1 MRYYDLTRE
10 RLGFTYDANF
20 LTSDVTSIYISAFH
34 NEYIDD
40 ELRYKDEY
48 GKLGSI
54 GTTTQSTM
62 FTDRIRHDAETRV
75 REETRTISAFN
86 IGGETIINDWNS
98 EFQLSYSFAEQ
109 DDTDNA
115 DLTFR
120 CEAVSYTHLTLPTN
134 LCV

>member
-1 MRYYDLTRE
+1 
-10 RLGFTYDANF
+10 
-20 LTSDVTSIYISAFH
+20 
-34 NEYIDD
+34 
-40 ELRYKDEY
+40 
-48 GKLGSI
+48 
-54 GTTTQSTM
+54 M

-120 CEAVSYTHLTLPTN
+120 CEVRAKKDSCVNLKSPLVSGAVGEINFSNPRKLSWIREINFTHCTTY
-134 LCV
+134 